1 MSIRGGKI
9 IDMQTVGE
17 RQTIHLEAFCP
28 EKSQML
34 LALMPET
41 IQPVLMPQSFFL

>member
-9 IDMQTVGE
+9 IDMQTAGE
-17 RQTIHLEAFCP
+17 RQTIHLEA
-28 EKSQML
+28 KLQML

-41 IQPVLMPQSFFL
+41 LQRV